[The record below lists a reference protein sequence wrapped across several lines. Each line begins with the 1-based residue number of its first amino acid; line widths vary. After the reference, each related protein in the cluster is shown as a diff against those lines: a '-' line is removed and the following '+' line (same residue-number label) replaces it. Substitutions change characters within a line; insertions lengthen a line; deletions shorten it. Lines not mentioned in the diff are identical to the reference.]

1 MAPLLEIKNL
11 KKSYPPQRTIFEKL
25 FFSVEAGELAI
36 VCGPSGAGKTT
47 LLNLL
52 YLAERP
58 EGGEISLDGQPAPWL
73 KPKQYSA
80 WRQKIGY
87 IFQDQK
93 LFVDRTV
100 FENVALP
107 FYFGNTQPI
116 NLREEVERGLSEVGL
131 FGQKDKYPRE
141 LSLGEKTL
149 VNLCRA
155 LVTAPHLIIADDP
168 LSNLDPVRADLALKL
183 LEKEASSGRAVVL
196 TATAGNVNSGA
207 AKVYFI
213 DRGTLVPDT
222 GRPAG

>member
-25 FFSVEAGELAI
+25 SFFVEAGELAV

-58 EGGEISLDGQPAPWL
+58 EGGEISLDGQSAPWL
-73 KPKQYSA
+73 KPRQYPA

-93 LFVDRTV
+93 LFFDRTI

-107 FYFGNTQPI
+107 FYFETTQPTNI
-116 NLREEVERGLSEVGL
+116 REEVERWLSEVGL
-131 FGQKDKYPRE
+131 FGQKDKYPQE

-196 TATAGNVNSGA
+196 TSTAGNLNSSA

-213 DRGTLVPDT
+213 DRGILVPDS
-222 GRPAG
+222 GKPAG

>member
-11 KKSYPPQRTIFEKL
+11 KKSYPPQRTIFDKL
-25 FFSVEAGELAI
+25 SFSVQAGELAI
-36 VCGPSGAGKTT
+36 VCGPSGAGKST

-58 EGGEISLDGQPAPWL
+58 EGGEISLDGLPAPWL
-73 KPKQYSA
+73 KPRQYPV

-93 LFVDRTV
+93 LFSDRTI

-107 FYFGNTQPI
+107 FYFGSGQPI
-116 NLREEVERGLSEVGL
+116 NLREEVERWLSEVGL
-131 FGQKDKYPRE
+131 FGQKDKYPPE

-155 LVTAPHLIIADDP
+155 LVTAP
-168 LSNLDPVRADLALKL
+168 L
-183 LEKEASSGRAVVL
+183 LV
-196 TATAGNVNSGA
+196 
-207 AKVYFI
+207 
-213 DRGTLVPDT
+213 
-222 GRPAG
+222 